1 MRKKMIYSLLIVGLT
16 LGFISCGDDDNA
28 PILGANVKVTVQN
41 IAGVAQEDVEVYM
54 FKELKPEES
63 TDPGS
68 ASKKEVTNADG
79 VAYFKLNLTELNIT
93 ESKTNLYFAVYYRV
107 GDDLIFKAGDESVTV
122 KRDEEKAITLTI
134 PI

>member
-1 MRKKMIYSLLIVGLT
+1 MNKGLIFSLIIGMALCVS
-16 LGFISCGDDDNA
+16 SCGDDDDA
-28 PILGANVKVTVQN
+28 PILGANVKVTVKN
-41 IAGVAQEDVEVYM
+41 IAGIAQEGVEVYM
-54 FKELKPEES
+54 FKDLEPNES

-68 ASKKEVTNADG
+68 ASKSETTNADG

-107 GDDLIFKAGDESVTV
+107 GDNIIFKAGDGSVTV
-122 KRDEEKAITLTI
+122 KRDDEKAITLTI

>member
-1 MRKKMIYSLLIVGLT
+1 MKKGLIYSLLLIGLT
-16 LGFISCGDDDNA
+16 MGFISCGDDDDA
-28 PILGANVKVTVQN
+28 PVLGANVKVTVKN
-41 IAGVAQEDVEVYM
+41 IAGAVQEDVEVYM
-54 FKELKPEES
+54 FKDLEPEGS

-68 ASKKEVTNADG
+68 ASKKEVTDANG

-107 GDDLIFKAGDESVTV
+107 GDDLIFKAGNESVTV

>member
-1 MRKKMIYSLLIVGLT
+1 MS
-16 LGFISCGDDDNA
+16 FISCGDDDDA
-28 PILGANVKVTVQN
+28 PVLGANVKVTVKN
-41 IAGVAQEDVEVYM
+41 IAGVVQEDVEVYM
-54 FKELKPEES
+54 FKDLEPEES
-63 TDPGS
+63 TDLGS
-68 ASKKEVTNADG
+68 ASKKEVTDADG

>member
-1 MRKKMIYSLLIVGLT
+1 MKKGLIFSLIA
-16 LGFISCGDDDNA
+16 GFALCLSSCGDDDDA
-28 PILGANVKVTVQN
+28 PVLGANVKVTVKN

-54 FKELKPEES
+54 FKDLEPDES

-68 ASKKEVTNADG
+68 ASKKEITNEDG

-93 ESKTNLYFAVYYRV
+93 ESKTNLYFAVYYRI

>member
-1 MRKKMIYSLLIVGLT
+1 MRKVLILSLIMGIYLSFT
-16 LGFISCGDDDNA
+16 SCGDDDDA
-28 PILGANVKVTVQN
+28 PILGANVKVTVTN
-41 IAGVAQEDVEVYM
+41 IAGVKQENVEVYM
-54 FKELKPEES
+54 FKDLKPDES

-79 VAYFKLNLTELNIT
+79 IAYFKLNLLEMNII

-107 GDDLIFKAGDESVTV
+107 GGDLILKVGDASVTV
-122 KRDEEKAITLTI
+122 KRDDEKAITLTI

>member
-1 MRKKMIYSLLIVGLT
+1 MGFALSLS
-16 LGFISCGDDDNA
+16 SCGEDDDA
-28 PILGANVKVTVQN
+28 PVLGANVKVTVKN
-41 IAGVAQEDVEVYM
+41 IAGVVQQDVEVYM
-54 FKELKPEES
+54 FKDLEPEES

-68 ASKKEVTNADG
+68 ASKKEITNADG

-93 ESKTNLYFAVYYRV
+93 ESKTNLYFAVYYRI

>member
-1 MRKKMIYSLLIVGLT
+1 MKRNVIYSLLIMGLA
-16 LGFISCGDDDNA
+16 LGFISCGDDDDA
-28 PILGANVKVTVQN
+28 PLLGANVKVTVKN
-41 IAGVAQEDVEVYM
+41 IAGVAQENVEVYM
-54 FKELKPEES
+54 FKELKPDEA

-68 ASKKEVTNADG
+68 AAKKEVTNADG

-107 GDDLIFKAGDESVTV
+107 GDDLTFKAGDEFVTV